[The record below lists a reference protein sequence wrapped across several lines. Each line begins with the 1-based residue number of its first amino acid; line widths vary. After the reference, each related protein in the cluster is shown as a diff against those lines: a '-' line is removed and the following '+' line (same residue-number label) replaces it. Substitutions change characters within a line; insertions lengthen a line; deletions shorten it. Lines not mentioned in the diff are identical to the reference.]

1 MLVLQFGRKPIG
13 PFMSPEIMQ
22 SMTDDCLS
30 TLHLQLKL
38 QNTSFAKKQEKVI
51 ECAKPDCLSLMA
63 SKSKRAVISS
73 NKYSPSHTV
82 LNSRANHSLLQGQ
95 NQANF
100 TPKQEDFKILR
111 AFDPCFKVLECNAPA
126 FSLESA
132 SIKLASIQQESTNQ
146 GWSAQKWK
154 EEFN

>member
-1 MLVLQFGRKPIG
+1 
-13 PFMSPEIMQ
+13 
-22 SMTDDCLS
+22 
-30 TLHLQLKL
+30 L
-38 QNTSFAKKQEKVI
+38 QNTYFANKQEKVK

-73 NKYSPSHTV
+73 NNSPSHTV
-82 LNSRANHSLLQGQ
+82 LNSRANHSLLQGW

-132 SIKLASIQQESTNQ
+132 SIKLE
-146 GWSAQKWK
+146 
-154 EEFN
+154 